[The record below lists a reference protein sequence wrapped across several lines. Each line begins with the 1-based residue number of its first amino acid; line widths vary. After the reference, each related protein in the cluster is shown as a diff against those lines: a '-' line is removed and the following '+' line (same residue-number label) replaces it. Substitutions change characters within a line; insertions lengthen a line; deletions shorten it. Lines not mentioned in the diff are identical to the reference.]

1 MSGAQGNPAGGL
13 FQQPGSLAAVAAGLA
28 SAVLALWSMR
38 GLPLGGLLLW
48 ATPLPLFLAGLAFG
62 ARSAAAAAAM
72 ASALVVLLSNAYGFA
87 LYAAVFA
94 LPAALLV
101 GAAQSNGAVPNGPK
115 PGEPMD
121 LALPLALLGLWP
133 VVVLLALAFAVDD
146 LEGAMREA
154 VTLGLQRMGLDGV
167 PEAMV
172 DQVVRVKGA
181 AAGFWL
187 ALLMLGNGVAAQR
200 LLARSGLARHPAP
213 DWTATALPRWYAALP
228 VATGAAWVS
237 LGGAVALSAFLVAL
251 VPVFLLGVAGV
262 HRRLR
267 GRPGRTAFLAGFYVL
282 MLLFLQIMAPLLVG
296 VGLFD
301 QLRRRASPPS
311 TT

>member
-1 MSGAQGNPAGGL
+1 MSGAQGHSGPGL
-13 FQQPGSLAAVAAGLA
+13 FGRPESLAAMAAGLV

-62 ARSAAAAAAM
+62 ARSAAIAAAVACM
-72 ASALVVLLSNAYGFA
+72 VVVLLSNVFGFA
-87 LYAAVFA
+87 LYAAMFA

-101 GAAQSNGAVPNGPK
+101 AAAHGNGAA

-121 LALPLALLGLWP
+121 LSLPLALLGLWP
-133 VVVLLALAFAVDD
+133 VVVLLALALAVDD

-154 VTLGLQRMGLDGV
+154 VSVGLRRMGMQGV

-172 DQVVRVKGA
+172 DSVVRVKAA

-200 LLARSGLARHPAP
+200 ILSRQGLARHPAP
-213 DWTATALPRWYAALP
+213 DWADTQLPRWYAALP
-228 VATGAAWVS
+228 LATGAAWAA

-267 GRPGRTAFLAGFYVL
+267 GRPGRAAMLAGFYVL
-282 MLLFLQIMAPLLVG
+282 TLLFLQIMAPLLVG

-301 QLRRRASPPS
+301 QMRRRAAPPPS

>member
-1 MSGAQGNPAGGL
+1 MSGAAGNSGGGL
-13 FQQPGSLAAVAAGLA
+13 FQQPGSLAAAAAGLA

-48 ATPLPLFLAGLAFG
+48 ATPLPIFLAGLAFG
-62 ARSAAAAAAM
+62 ARSAAVGAAV

-101 GAAQSNGAVPNGPK
+101 GAAQAHAPA

-121 LALPLALLGLWP
+121 LSLPLALLGLWP
-133 VVVLLALAFAVDD
+133 VVVLLALALAVDD

-154 VTLGLQRMGLDGV
+154 VSLGLRRMGMEGV

-181 AAGFWL
+181 AAGFWV
-187 ALLMLGNGVAAQR
+187 ALLMLGNGVVAQR
-200 LLARSGLARHPAP
+200 LLARRGLALHPAP

-228 VATGAAWVS
+228 VAAGAAWVS

-282 MLLFLQIMAPLLVG
+282 VLLFLQIMAPLLVG

-301 QLRRRASPPS
+301 QMRRRASPPS

>member
-1 MSGAQGNPAGGL
+1 MSGAQGNTGGGL
-13 FQQPGSLAAVAAGLA
+13 LQQPGSLAAVAAGLA

-62 ARSAAAAAAM
+62 ARSAMVAAGI
-72 ASALVVLLSNAYGFA
+72 ASALVVLLSNAYGVA
-87 LYAAVFA
+87 LYAAMFA

-101 GAAQSNGAVPNGPK
+101 SASQSNGAVP
-115 PGEPMD
+115 GEPMD
-121 LALPLALLGLWP
+121 LSLPLALLGIFP
-133 VVVLLALAFAVDD
+133 VVVLLALALAVDD

-154 VTLGLQRMGLDGV
+154 VSMGLRRMGMEGV

-172 DQVVRVKGA
+172 DQVVQVKGA

-187 ALLMLGNGVAAQR
+187 ALLMLGNGVAAQK
-200 LLARSGLARHPAP
+200 LLASRGLARHPAP
-213 DWTATALPRWYAALP
+213 DWALTSLPRWYAALP
-228 VATGAAWVS
+228 VATGAAWVT

-251 VPVFLLGVAGV
+251 VPIFLLGVAGV

-301 QLRRRASPPS
+301 QMRRRAAPPPS